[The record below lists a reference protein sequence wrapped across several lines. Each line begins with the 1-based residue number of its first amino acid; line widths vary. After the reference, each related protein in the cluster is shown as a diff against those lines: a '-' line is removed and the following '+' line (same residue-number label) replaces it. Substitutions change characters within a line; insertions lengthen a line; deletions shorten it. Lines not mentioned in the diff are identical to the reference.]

1 MLVEKDSENDIY
13 ECADEDLQMMIPV
26 MSKGNLLCYLID
38 TSKFEHLD
46 EMKNILIEFAEKI
59 DIINMNDIPMQH
71 TIELMKIRIRFRRR
85 LLNL

>member
-1 MLVEKDSENDIY
+1 MNHFQRYLKTGIIMKRSMLVEKDSENDIY

-46 EMKNILIEFAEKI
+46 EMKISS
-59 DIINMNDIPMQH
+59 
-71 TIELMKIRIRFRRR
+71 
-85 LLNL
+85 LNLQRR